1 MKTPASF
8 VMAGGGTGGHVIPA
22 LAVARELRVR
32 GHAIRFIGTRR
43 GIEAKLVPADGFPID
58 WIEIGGLN
66 RVGFRRMM
74 TSLAEL
80 PWSVF
85 EAARLL
91 DRARPVTAVFSMGGY
106 VAGPVLIAALWKR
119 IPIVV
124 MEPNAI
130 PGFTHR
136 KLARFITKALVS
148 FEETVRYFPKGR
160 AEVTG
165 RPVRDEFFAI
175 APKPGADAI
184 TVLITGGSQG
194 SRTLNRAAEQSWPL
208 WKKDS
213 VRLIHQTGERAYAEL
228 APKFQASGIRG
239 EMSAFFEDMP
249 RAFAEADVIVSRSG
263 GTVSEIA
270 AAGKPSILVP
280 LPTAADQH
288 QLRNAQAF
296 EKAGGARLVLD
307 SEMTGARLVEEVM
320 RLARDRD
327 SLQKMGE
334 AARTLARPGAAQR
347 AAEERSAWRRA
358 LHRFSEKLQIDF
370 KAESRN
376 NNLLKCFLNPNMF
389 ISSVSEASAC
399 PVLPKC
405 CSNWGI
411 A

>member
-1 MKTPASF
+1 MKEPASF

-22 LAVARELRVR
+22 LAVARELRSR
-32 GHAIRFIGTRR
+32 GHSVRFIGTRR
-43 GIEAKLVPADGFPID
+43 GIESKLVPAADFPID

-66 RVGFRRMM
+66 RVGLRKML

-80 PWSVF
+80 PLSVMV
-85 EAARLL
+85 AARLL
-91 DRARPVTAVFSMGGY
+91 DRARPVSAVFSMGGY

-119 IPIVV
+119 LPIVV
-124 MEPNAI
+124 MEPNAV

-136 KLARFITKALVS
+136 RLAPFVAKALVT

-165 RPVRDEFFAI
+165 RPVQEEFFGI
-175 APKPGADAI
+175 APKPRTGMT

-194 SRTLNRAAEQSWPL
+194 SRTLNRAAEESWEL
-208 WKKDS
+208 WKRDS
-213 VRLIHQTGERAYAEL
+213 VRLIHQTGERAFDEL
-228 APKFQASGIRG
+228 APKFRESGVPG
-239 EMSAFFEDMP
+239 EASAFLDDMP

-296 EKAGGARLVLD
+296 ERAGAARLVLD

-320 RLARDRD
+320 QLTTEPG
-327 SLQKMGE
+327 LLEKMGA
-334 AARTLARPGAAQR
+334 AARALAHTGAARR
-347 AAEERSAWRRA
+347 AADVLEG
-358 LHRFSEKLQIDF
+358 F
-370 KAESRN
+370 
-376 NNLLKCFLNPNMF
+376 
-389 ISSVSEASAC
+389 VSD
-399 PVLPKC
+399 
-405 CSNWGI
+405 
-411 A
+411 

>member
-1 MKTPASF
+1 MKEPARF

-22 LAVARELRVR
+22 LAVAGEVRSR
-32 GHAIRFIGTRR
+32 GHAVRFIGTRR
-43 GIEAKLVPADGFPID
+43 GIEAKLVPAADFPID

-66 RVGFRRMM
+66 RVGLRQMM

-91 DRARPVTAVFSMGGY
+91 ERARPISAVFSMGGY
-106 VAGPVLIAALWKR
+106 VAGPVLLAALWKR
-119 IPIVV
+119 LPVVV
-124 MEPNAI
+124 MEPNAV

-136 KLARFITKALVS
+136 KLAPFIAKALVS

-165 RPVRDEFFAI
+165 RPVREEFFAI
-175 APKPGADAI
+175 SPKLITDVI

-194 SRTLNRAAEQSWPL
+194 SQTLNRAAEQSWSL

-213 VRLIHQTGERAYAEL
+213 VRLIHQTGERAYAAL
-228 APKFQASGIRG
+228 APKFRESGIAG
-239 EMSAFFEDMP
+239 EISAFLDDMP
-249 RAFAEADVIVSRSG
+249 RAFSEADVIVSRSG

-280 LPTAADQH
+280 FPGAADQH

-296 EKAGGARLVLD
+296 EKAGAARLVVD

-320 RLARDRD
+320 RLAGEPG
-327 SLQKMGE
+327 LLGKMGNE
-334 AARTLARPGAAQR
+334 ARALARPGAARR
-347 AAEERSAWRRA
+347 AADVLEA
-358 LHRFSEKLQIDF
+358 
-370 KAESRN
+370 
-376 NNLLKCFLNPNMF
+376 F
-389 ISSVSEASAC
+389 ITD
-399 PVLPKC
+399 
-405 CSNWGI
+405 
-411 A
+411 